1 MLRGSRLIALLA
13 AAIFAGS
20 ATGQAPAATQ
30 AAARTVIAAAKL
42 ANVADMPIHF
52 RALRVTIPPGEKSSI
67 SGDDGII
74 YQVSGSTTVSLGGEV
89 KTINAG
95 DGLFIASGQTASLKA
110 GAAEPSI
117 FVHFLLARAAGLDQ
131 PVATAPAIATGL
143 YRTVTPVPDLKSGTY
158 DLNLTRITFP
168 AHSPSNAPHHR
179 SGAALYLVLSGTGA
193 NTVEGNTQAKESGSF
208 IYEPSTLVH
217 QWGNPGDQPF
227 TFLVFNLNPEGT
239 AAVVPAAPMK
249 AQ

>member
-13 AAIFAGS
+13 SAIFAGS
-20 ATGQAPAATQ
+20 ATGQAPAAAT
-30 AAARTVIAAAKL
+30 AAARKVIATAKL
-42 ANVADMPIHF
+42 ANVADTPIHF
-52 RALRVTIPPGEKSSI
+52 RTLRVTIPPGEKSSI
-67 SGDDGII
+67 SADDGII
-74 YQVSGSTTVSLGGEV
+74 YQVSGSTTISSGGEV

-95 DGLFIASGQTASLKA
+95 DGLFIASGQTASLTA
-110 GAAEPSI
+110 GATEPSI
-117 FVHFLLARAAGLDQ
+117 FLHFLLARAAGLDQ

-143 YRTVTPVPDLKSGTY
+143 YRTATPIPDLKSGTY
-158 DLNLTRITFP
+158 DLNLSRITFP

-193 NTVEGNTQAKESGSF
+193 NTVEGKTEAKGSDSF

-239 AAVVPAAPMK
+239 AAVVPAAPASAK
-249 AQ
+249 